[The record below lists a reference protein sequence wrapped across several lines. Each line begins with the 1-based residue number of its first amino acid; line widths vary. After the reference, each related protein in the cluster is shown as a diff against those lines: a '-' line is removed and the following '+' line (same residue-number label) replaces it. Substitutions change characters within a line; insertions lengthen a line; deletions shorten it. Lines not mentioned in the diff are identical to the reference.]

1 MSSSTSWP
9 RKDETQS
16 ASCSFFFFPP
26 PFNSSS
32 WDRHG
37 TAAGSQ
43 LLKRQWLLHKHY
55 ISKQMDRAGE
65 GEEQCREETAEKTG
79 KKTQI
84 TATGSNSHPSRVLY
98 TNPLVCFFSSFFFSL
113 FLSIFLCLCFP
124 ASEKICWL
132 WINFRSKYLKHF
144 IHLCGRST
152 YRTTIWITRICIN
165 HCL

>member
-9 RKDETQS
+9 RKDETVLRVL
-16 ASCSFFFFPP
+16 SFFFFFLF
-26 PFNSSS
+26 FNSSS

-65 GEEQCREETAEKTG
+65 GEEHGREEASEKTG

-98 TNPLVCFFSSFFFSL
+98 AINNSLVCFSL
-113 FLSIFLCLCFP
+113 FLSPSPFSLFFLFSLSYCTL
-124 ASEKICWL
+124 ASV
-132 WINFRSKYLKHF
+132 
-144 IHLCGRST
+144 
-152 YRTTIWITRICIN
+152 WITNRLEIFKLFYSYMWRDIRGTKFCVARYV
-165 HCL
+165 